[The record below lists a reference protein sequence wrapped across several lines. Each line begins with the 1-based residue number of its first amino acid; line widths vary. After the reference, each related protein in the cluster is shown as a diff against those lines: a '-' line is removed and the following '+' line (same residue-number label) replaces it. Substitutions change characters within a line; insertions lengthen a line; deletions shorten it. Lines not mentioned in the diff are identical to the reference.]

1 MESFWGGVGGGV
13 GGERKVWGRGG
24 AATRLLLERREA
36 CARWQR
42 RDFDCDDGE
51 RSVKKCARKIQ
62 RCEPLGLKFSSGK
75 TNIAQQSEVNRQLLT
90 SQFLSPQLINPSL
103 FTKYKIPK

>member
-1 MESFWGGVGGGV
+1 MVLV
-13 GGERKVWGRGG
+13 VVVWVVRGRFEDEVVLPS
-24 AATRLLLERREA
+24 RLLLERREA

-62 RCEPLGLKFSSGK
+62 RCEPLDLKFSSGK

-90 SQFLSPQLINPSL
+90 PANFSALN
-103 FTKYKIPK
+103 